1 MPPRPVDPPRKPD
14 LYVVA
19 RFLDKLT
26 RPGAV
31 YTRSR
36 LQAAVRLNYDLFR
49 SYLALMTE
57 KGFVAAKR
65 SDDGKEVFQITPAGL
80 EAYHHLV
87 GWIRDV
93 FGKVPR

>member
-1 MPPRPVDPPRKPD
+1 MPPRPVDPPGRPD

-26 RPGAV
+26 KPGV
-31 YTRSR
+31 TYTRSR

-49 SYLALMTE
+49 SYLALMME
-57 KGFVAAKR
+57 KGFVVADATH
-65 SDDGKEVFQITPAGL
+65 DGKEVFRITPAGL